1 VDEERRKSSPAP
13 NHPEVPPVTPEA
25 SPPDPIVVLDLLE
38 AFRRSKVMFA
48 AVSLGVF
55 DALEER
61 PRPASELAE
70 ALSLHADALTRLLD
84 AAVGLKLL
92 ERRGDAYANTA
103 AASAYLCKG
112 SPSRLTGY
120 INYSNKAL
128 WKLWGNLE
136 GAVQEGTHRWRET
149 FGWDGPIFS
158 SFFRTEE
165 DKREFLM
172 GMHGYGLMSSPK
184 VVAAFDL
191 GRYRRLV
198 DLGGATGHL
207 AIAACRQY
215 PGLRAA
221 VFDLPAAVP
230 LAKEIVGASP
240 VAVRIDIIA
249 GDFFA
254 DELPEA
260 DLFALGRI
268 LHDWSEEK
276 CLALLRRVFD
286 RLPAGG
292 ALLIAEKLLDD
303 DKRGPVWAHMQNLGM
318 LLYTEGRE
326 RTLGEYEALLKQ
338 VGFSEVRGARTPSPG
353 DAVLAV
359 KA

>member
-1 VDEERRKSSPAP
+1 
-13 NHPEVPPVTPEA
+13 VTPET
-25 SPPDPIVVLDLLE
+25 SPPDPTVVLDLLE
-38 AFRRSKVMFA
+38 SFRRSKVMFA
-48 AVSLGVF
+48 GVSLGIF
-55 DALEER
+55 DALEEG
-61 PRPASELAE
+61 PRSAAELAQ
-70 ALSLHADALTRLLD
+70 ALSLHPDALTRLLD
-84 AAVGLKLL
+84 TAIGLKLL
-92 ERRGDAYANTA
+92 ERHGDEYHNTP
-103 AASAYLCKG
+103 AASAYLCKS

-120 INYSNKAL
+120 INYSNTAL
-128 WKLWGNLE
+128 WKLWANLE
-136 GAVQEGTHRWRET
+136 DGVREGTHRWQQT

-158 SFFRTEE
+158 NFFRTED

-172 GMHGYGLMSSPK
+172 GMHGYGLISSPR

-207 AIAACRQY
+207 AIAACRHY

-221 VFDLPAAVP
+221 VFDLPAVAP
-230 LAKEIVGASP
+230 LARDIVGASP
-240 VAVRIDIIA
+240 VADRIDVIA

-254 DELPEA
+254 DALPEA

-268 LHDWSEEK
+268 VHDWSEDK
-276 CLALLRRVFD
+276 VIALLKRVFD

-292 ALLIAEKLLDD
+292 ALLIAEKMLDD
-303 DKRGPVWAHMQNLGM
+303 DKRGPLWAQMQNLGM
-318 LLYTEGRE
+318 LLYTEGKE
-326 RTLGEYEALLKQ
+326 RTLAEYQALLEH
-338 VGFSEVRGARTPSPG
+338 VGFAEVRGAKTPSPL

>member
-1 VDEERRKSSPAP
+1 V
-13 NHPEVPPVTPEA
+13 
-25 SPPDPIVVLDLLE
+25 ILDLLE

-55 DALEER
+55 DTLEGR
-61 PRPASELAE
+61 PHSAADLAE
-70 ALSLHADALTRLLD
+70 GLSLHPDALTRLLD
-84 AAVGLKLL
+84 ACIGLKLL
-92 ERRGDAYANTA
+92 ERRGDTYENTP
-103 AASAYLCKG
+103 AASAYLCKR

-120 INYSNKAL
+120 INYSNTAL
-128 WKLWGNLE
+128 WKLWANLE
-136 GAVQEGTHRWRET
+136 DAVREGTHRWRQT
-149 FGWDGPIFS
+149 FGWDGRIFS
-158 SFFRTEE
+158 SFFRTED

-207 AIAACRQY
+207 AIAACRRH
-215 PGLRAA
+215 PELRAT

-230 LAKEIVGASP
+230 LAREIVGASP
-240 VAVRIDIIA
+240 VADRIEVVA

-268 LHDWSEEK
+268 LHDWSEDK
-276 CLALLRRVFD
+276 VLALLRRIFD

-303 DKRGPVWAHMQNLGM
+303 DKRGPLWAQMQSLGM
-318 LLYTEGRE
+318 LLYTEGKE
-326 RTLGEYEALLKQ
+326 RTVAEYESLLKL
-338 VGFSEVRGARTPSPG
+338 VGFAEVRGAKTPSPL

>member
-1 VDEERRKSSPAP
+1 V
-13 NHPEVPPVTPEA
+13 
-25 SPPDPIVVLDLLE
+25 ILDLLE
-38 AFRRSKVMFA
+38 AFRRSKVMFT
-48 AVSLGVF
+48 AVSLGIF
-55 DALEER
+55 DALEDR
-61 PRPASELAE
+61 PRTAAELAE
-70 ALSLHADALTRLLD
+70 ALSLHADALARLLD

-92 ERRGDAYANTA
+92 ERRGDAYANA
-103 AASAYLCKG
+103 PAASAYLCKG

-120 INYSNKAL
+120 INYSNTAL

-136 GAVQEGTHRWRET
+136 GAVREGTHRWKET

-158 SFFRTEE
+158 SFFRTED

-191 GRYRRLV
+191 GRYKRLV

-207 AIAACRQY
+207 AIAACRHY
-215 PGLRAA
+215 PKLRAA

-230 LAKEIVGASP
+230 LAQEIVGASP
-240 VAVRIDIIA
+240 VAGRIDILA

-260 DLFALGRI
+260 DLYALGRI
-268 LHDWSEEK
+268 VHDWSEDK
-276 CLALLRRVFD
+276 VLALLKRIFD
-286 RLPAGG
+286 RLPPGG
-292 ALLIAEKLLDD
+292 GLLIAEKLLDD
-303 DKRGPVWAHMQNLGM
+303 DRSGPVWAQMQNLGM

-326 RTLGEYEALLKQ
+326 RTIGEYEALLRHA
-338 VGFSEVRGARTPSPG
+338 GFAEVRGAKTPSPL

>member
-1 VDEERRKSSPAP
+1 VSTE
-13 NHPEVPPVTPEA
+13 TT
-25 SPPDPIVVLDLLE
+25 PPDPSVVLDLLE

-48 AVSLGVF
+48 AVSLGIF

-61 PRPASELAE
+61 ERTAGELAE
-70 ALSLHADALTRLLD
+70 ALSLRPDALTRLLD
-84 AAVGLKLL
+84 AAIGLKLL
-92 ERRGDAYANTA
+92 ERRGDTYENTP
-103 AASAYLCKG
+103 AASAYLCKR
-112 SPSRLTGY
+112 SPTRLTGY
-120 INYSNKAL
+120 INYSNTAL

-136 GAVQEGTHRWRET
+136 GAVREGTHRWKET

-158 SFFRTEE
+158 SFFHTED

-172 GMHGYGLMSSPK
+172 GMHGYGLMSSPM

-191 GRYRRLV
+191 SRYRRLV

-207 AIAACRQY
+207 AIAACRHY
-215 PGLRAA
+215 PGLRAS
-221 VFDLPAAVP
+221 VFDLPTAVP
-230 LAKEIVGASP
+230 LANEIVGASP
-240 VAVRIDIIA
+240 VADRIDIIA

-268 LHDWSEEK
+268 LHDWSEDK
-276 CLALLRRVFD
+276 VLALLKRVFD

-292 ALLIAEKLLDD
+292 ALLIAEKLLDA
-303 DKRGPVWAHMQNLGM
+303 DKRGPIWAHMQSLGM
-318 LLYTEGRE
+318 LLYTEGKE
-326 RTLGEYEALLKQ
+326 RTLREYEALLKQ
-338 VGFSEVRGARTPSPG
+338 VGFAEIRGATTLTPL

>member
-1 VDEERRKSSPAP
+1 M
-13 NHPEVPPVTPEA
+13 TPENA
-25 SPPDPIVVLDLLE
+25 PPDPAVILDLLE

-48 AVSLGVF
+48 AVSLGIF
-55 DALEER
+55 DTLEDG
-61 PRPASELAE
+61 PRSSAELSE
-70 ALSLHADALTRLLD
+70 ALALHPDALTRLLD
-84 AAVGLKLL
+84 AAIGLKLL
-92 ERRGDAYANTA
+92 DRRGDKYENTP
-103 AASAYLCKG
+103 AASAFLCKR

-120 INYSNKAL
+120 INYSNSAL
-128 WKLWGNLE
+128 WKLWANLE
-136 GAVQEGTHRWRET
+136 DAVREGTHRWQQT

-158 SFFRTEE
+158 SFFRTDD

-191 GRYRRLV
+191 APYRRLV

-207 AIAACRQY
+207 AIAACRHY

-230 LAKEIVGASP
+230 LAREIVGASL
-240 VAVRIDIIA
+240 VADRIDVIA
-249 GDFFA
+249 GDFFV

-276 CLALLRRVFD
+276 VLALLKRIFD

-303 DKRGPVWAHMQNLGM
+303 DKRGPLWAQMQSLGM
-318 LLYTEGRE
+318 LLYTEGKE
-326 RTLGEYEALLKQ
+326 RTVGEYEALLKQ
-338 VGFSEVRGARTPSPG
+338 VGFAEVLGVKTPAPL
-353 DAVLAV
+353 DAVLAL

>member
-1 VDEERRKSSPAP
+1 MPHE
-13 NHPEVPPVTPEA
+13 T
-25 SPPDPIVVLDLLE
+25 SPPDPAVVLDLLI
-38 AFRRSKVMFA
+38 AFRCSKVMFA
-48 AVSLGVF
+48 AVSLGIF

-61 PRPASELAE
+61 PRSVAELAQD
-70 ALSLHADALTRLLD
+70 LSLHPDALARLLD
-84 AAVGLKLL
+84 AAIGLKLL
-92 ERRGDAYANTA
+92 ERRGDQYENTP

-136 GAVQEGTHRWRET
+136 DAVREGTHRWKQT

-158 SFFRTEE
+158 SFFHTDE
-165 DKREFLM
+165 DMREFLM
-172 GMHGYGLMSSPK
+172 GMHGYGLMSSPQ

-191 GRYRRLV
+191 GRYRHLV

-207 AIAACRQY
+207 AIAACRHY
-215 PGLRAA
+215 PGLRAT
-221 VFDLPAAVP
+221 VFDLPVAVP
-230 LAKEIVGASP
+230 LAREIVGASP
-240 VAVRIDIIA
+240 VADRIDVVA

-268 LHDWSEEK
+268 LHDWSEDK
-276 CLALLRRVFD
+276 CLALLRRIFD

-292 ALLIAEKLLDD
+292 ALLVAEKLIADD
-303 DKRGPVWAHMQNLGM
+303 RRGPAWAQMQDLGM

-326 RTLGEYEALLKQ
+326 RTLGEYEALLRRA
-338 VGFSEVRGARTPSPG
+338 GFAEVRGATTPSPL

>member
-1 VDEERRKSSPAP
+1 MNRVASAGIPSPP
-13 NHPEVPPVTPEA
+13 SNQDPPVSTEPT
-25 SPPDPIVVLDLLE
+25 PPDPAVVLDLLE

-48 AVSLGVF
+48 AVSLGIF

-61 PRPASELAE
+61 PRSSAELAE
-70 ALSLHADALTRLLD
+70 ALSLHPDSLTRLLD
-84 AAVGLKLL
+84 AAIGLKLL
-92 ERRGDAYANTA
+92 ERRGDRYENTPA
-103 AASAYLCKG
+103 TSAYLCQR

-120 INYSNKAL
+120 INYSNTAL
-128 WKLWGNLE
+128 WKLWANLE
-136 GAVQEGTHRWRET
+136 GAVREGTHRWKET

-158 SFFRTEE
+158 SFFRTED

-172 GMHGYGLMSSPK
+172 GMHGYGVISSPK

-207 AIAACRQY
+207 AIAACRRY
-215 PGLRAA
+215 PGLRAS

-230 LAKEIVGASP
+230 LAREIVGASP
-240 VAVRIDIIA
+240 VSDRIDVIA

-268 LHDWSEEK
+268 LHDWSEDK
-276 CLALLRRVFD
+276 VLTLLRRIFD
-286 RLPAGG
+286 RLPSGG

-303 DKRGPVWAHMQNLGM
+303 DKRGPSWAQMQSLNM
-318 LLYTEGRE
+318 LVCTEGKE

-338 VGFSEVRGARTPSPG
+338 VGFAEVRGART
-353 DAVLAV
+353 
-359 KA
+359 

>member
-1 VDEERRKSSPAP
+1 
-13 NHPEVPPVTPEA
+13 VTPDP
-25 SPPDPIVVLDLLE
+25 STPDPAVVTDLLE

-48 AVSLGVF
+48 AVSLGIF
-55 DALEER
+55 DTLEER

-70 ALSLHADALTRLLD
+70 ALSLHPDALARLLD
-84 AAVGLKLL
+84 AAVALKLL
-92 ERRGDAYANTA
+92 ERRGDAYANA
-103 AASAYLCKG
+103 PAASAYLCKS
-112 SPSRLTGY
+112 SPTRLTGY
-120 INYSNKAL
+120 INYSNTAL

-136 GAVQEGTHRWRET
+136 GAIREGTHRWKET

-158 SFFRTEE
+158 SFFRTED

-191 GRYRRLV
+191 GRFRRLV

-207 AIAACRQY
+207 AIAACRHY

-221 VFDLPAAVP
+221 VFDLPAVVP
-230 LAKEIVGASP
+230 LAQEIVGASP
-240 VAVRIDIIA
+240 VADRIDIIP

-268 LHDWSEEK
+268 LHDWSEDK
-276 CLALLRRVFD
+276 CHVLLERVFD
-286 RLPAGG
+286 RLPSGG
-292 ALLIAEKLLDD
+292 GLLVAEKLIDD
-303 DKRGPVWAHMQNLGM
+303 DRSGPVWAHMQDLGM

-326 RTLGEYEALLKQ
+326 RTLGEYEAMLKQ
-338 VGFSEVRGARTPSPG
+338 AGFAEVRGARTPSPG
-353 DAVLAV
+353 DAILAL